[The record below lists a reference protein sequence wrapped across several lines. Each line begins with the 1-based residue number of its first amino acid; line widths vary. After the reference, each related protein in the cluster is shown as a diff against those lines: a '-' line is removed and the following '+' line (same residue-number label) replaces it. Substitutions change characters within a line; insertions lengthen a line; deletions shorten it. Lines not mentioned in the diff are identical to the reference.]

1 MSKLTLK
8 NVTITYPATFT
19 GDPTDAQL
27 VEWLEYGLGL
37 RNDIELS
44 NPLCE
49 LELRD
54 ADIKV
59 GQADIDGKLISL

>member
-8 NVTITYPATFT
+8 NVTITYPETFT

-49 LELRD
+49 IELRD

-59 GQADIDGKLISL
+59 GEATIDGNPIKI